1 MSLRICVLYFLW
13 CLYNYFLFLNNQQQ
27 PEMLKRLSELFV
39 TTLTS
44 CDLFIHHH
52 GLSAFTKFAE
62 ETLHEAVVPSC
73 IEDQPGLQD
82 YVVQFINK
90 VAILLKWK
98 TEYQYSYLTC

>member
-1 MSLRICVLYFLW
+1 
-13 CLYNYFLFLNNQQQ
+13 
-27 PEMLKRLSELFV
+27 MLKRLSELFV
-39 TTLTS
+39 TILTS

-90 VAILLKWK
+90 VVILLKCK
-98 TEYQYSYLTC
+98 QSTNIVIDLLTLMKMRIVYPSESLHLLR

>member
-1 MSLRICVLYFLW
+1 
-13 CLYNYFLFLNNQQQ
+13 
-27 PEMLKRLSELFV
+27 MLKRLSDLFV
-39 TTLTS
+39 ATLTS
-44 CDLFIHHH
+44 SDLFIYHH

-82 YVVQFINK
+82 CVVQFINK

-98 TEYQYSYLTC
+98 IEYQYCCLTCKL